1 MLPPRTPNVR
11 ATFAWACLA
20 LLTPAAAAPPDDSAW
35 VSHTIV
41 RGDTLIGIT
50 QRLLA
55 PGSDWRTLQRLNRV
69 REPRRLPVG
78 TVLRIPAA
86 MLREQPQ
93 IAEVLHAH
101 GEVRVERAGRDA
113 APLAGG
119 DDLAAGDT
127 VITGTQSSAT
137 LRFADGSRVLV
148 RPASRL
154 RIERTTR
161 RGASADFETRVRL
174 DDGSADT
181 RVPPRAGNATR
192 RFEMR
197 TPMAQLGVR
206 GTEFRTVAAPQLAR
220 LEVLEGAVAMNAAGT
235 ADIVTVDAGQG
246 AQAAAQGVAAP
257 RPLPAAPVLD
267 AMPARIERLPLTIG
281 WPAQPGAARY
291 RAQLFD
297 AQGGLVLD
305 GLFEAP
311 LARWTEAVPDGD
323 YALHVRSA
331 DDAGL
336 EGRDA
341 TAAFVLAARPEPP
354 LVSAPRAGARLSGPQ
369 VRFEWTRNPNAA
381 HYRLQLADSTDFAA
395 PLIDRSDLTEPQLV
409 LDVPAGTHYWRLA
422 SIRADGH
429 RGPWGDALRFERIT
443 LPPAPTSSAPSTSDE
458 GVLLRWSSPAA
469 GAQRSHVQVARDAQ
483 FAQLVVDEQ
492 TTADTWLLHHPEP
505 GIYYVRIR
513 SIQADGFAGP
523 FGEVQQLDVAPARPL
538 WPALVPIVLF
548 LLL

>member
-1 MLPPRTPNVR
+1 VFLQTGMNAGDALRETLRQLGAQAASTGASQVSLAESMEMATR
-11 ATFAWACLA
+11 AQREASDALA
-20 LLTPAAAAPPDDSAW
+20 
-35 VSHTIV
+35 
-41 RGDTLIGIT
+41 GLIA
-50 QRLLA
+50 QRLELRDFFTQLSSWINDSRDA
-55 PGSDWRTLQRLNRV
+55 TDGWKVATDAV
-69 REPRRLPVG
+69 VG
-78 TVLRIPAA
+78 T
-86 MLREQPQ
+86 LREAVGLRAQ
-93 IAEVLHAH
+93 IGTAQGQSASGAFTAEA
-101 GEVRVERAGRDA
+101 GAIAGRLRA
-113 APLAGG
+113 RGMNLGG
-119 DDLAAGDT
+119 FQFG
-127 VITGTQSSAT
+127 
-137 LRFADGSRVLV
+137 
-148 RPASRL
+148 
-154 RIERTTR
+154 E
-161 RGASADFETRVRL
+161 
-174 DDGSADT
+174 
-181 RVPPRAGNATR
+181 
-192 RFEMR
+192 
-197 TPMAQLGVR
+197 LGVR

-395 PLIDRSDLTEPQLV
+395 PRIDRSDLTEPQLV

-492 TTADTWLLHHPEP
+492 TTADAWLLHHPEP